1 MLAMQMELVDDV
13 TLRELI
19 EKGPISVEDCWRMLR
34 QILNALVHIHN
45 LGIVHRDLKVRPPWT
60 MSKKLTSC

>member
-1 MLAMQMELVDDV
+1 MELVDDV

-19 EKGPISVEDCWRMLR
+19 EKGPIGVDDCWRLLR

-45 LGIVHRDLKVRPPWT
+45 LGIVHRDLKVRR
-60 MSKKLTSC
+60 SRSVSERSRERC